1 MNYLLIII
9 FIVASYFAPNA
20 MAQET
25 LTTETEEQK
34 IVGEIERLSVP
45 LQRYIADEFYVPLR
59 ETPCRRCK
67 IVHRGIKSGTAVKL
81 VGEKDSYLFHPLVL
95 PLCPI

>member
-1 MNYLLIII
+1 
-9 FIVASYFAPNA
+9 

-45 LQRYIADEFYVPLR
+45 LQRYIADEFLSQ
-59 ETPCRRCK
+59 
-67 IVHRGIKSGTAVKL
+67 INL
-81 VGEKDSYLFHPLVL
+81 DQL
-95 PLCPI
+95 